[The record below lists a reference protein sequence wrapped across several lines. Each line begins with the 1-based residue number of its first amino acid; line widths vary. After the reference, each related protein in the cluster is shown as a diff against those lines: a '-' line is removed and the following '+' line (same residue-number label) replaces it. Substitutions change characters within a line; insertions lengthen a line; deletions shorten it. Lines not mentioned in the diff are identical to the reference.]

1 MLKEGAEREPSR
13 ERVPAPDDR
22 NDVVGIGALPG
33 ACASHAAARPCSNA
47 CPVDRAPTGR
57 FDRRFDHM
65 GPGITAGARTG
76 ATRRPGCRAAAAR
89 GADTFPVRRRIRVAA
104 LDA

>member
-33 ACASHAAARPCSNA
+33 ACASHAAARHCSNA
-47 CPVDRAPTGR
+47 CAVDRAPTGR
-57 FDRRFDHM
+57 FDRNA
-65 GPGITAGARTG
+65 PGAAAGAHSG
-76 ATRRPGCRAAAAR
+76 ATRRPACRVGAAR
-89 GADTFPVRRRIRVAA
+89 GAGTFPVRR
-104 LDA
+104 